1 MSGDINLSVDDL
13 NDSQSSVTKIS
24 ETFYPDGKP
33 TYTNTTQSREDL
45 TGKTLTSA
53 DPLKALQ
60 GEGIYRNPAF
70 AINGYMQNVQSSMHG
85 IISMAGDID
94 DSVQMIDPNDP
105 NGNTPISGAAARQ
118 EIAKQSL
125 MTTGYA
131 PGGFSSA
138 LDAVINS
145 KSATDSGAAAAGT
158 NSSSS
163 SVTGSQGEVLAHS
176 LKGYVPYIDAEV
188 FNGGSRAIAVI
199 DELSEQEKEVY
210 AKKLKELN
218 SKGKFQGPLY
228 DFTLDFDKNTKGQML
243 ASFDFELSLGG
254 GYTSDGNYMGSVA
267 IDKTLLGTG
276 TKACKVSAALIELM
290 LQLTNKIYITGG
302 QGTDRGIIGNNFSLL
317 TSENNS
323 VTDHAVGGGF
333 DIMGLGPDKAQVITL
348 GDGKTG
354 FVAKKVDYIK
364 ALDLLL
370 THLQTISY
378 ELHPDLIMI
387 SNEISVEMGLKD
399 SRTRR

>member
-94 DSVQMIDPNDP
+94 DGVQMIDPNDP
-105 NGNTPISGAAARQ
+105 NGNTLISGAAARQ

-145 KSATDSGAAAAGT
+145 KSATDSGSAAGGT
-158 NSSSS
+158 DSSSS
-163 SVTGSQGEVLAHS
+163 TVSGSQGEALAHS
-176 LKGYVPYIDAEV
+176 LKGYVPSTDAEV
-188 FNGGSRAIAVI
+188 YNGGSRAIALV
-199 DELSEQEKEVY
+199 EQLSEQEKEQY
-210 AKKLKELN
+210 NIKLKELH
-218 SKGKFQGPLY
+218 GKAKFDANLY
-228 DFTLDFDKNTKGQML
+228 DFNLDYNTNKAKQDL
-243 ASFDFELSLGG
+243 KSFNFEISQGG
-254 GYTSDGNYMGSVA
+254 GYSEDGKYLGSVA

-276 TKACKVSAALIELM
+276 MKLCKVSAALIALM
-290 LQLTNKIYITGG
+290 LELTNKLHIRGG
-302 QGTDRGIIGNNFSLL
+302 QGTDRGIIGNNFTEL
-317 TSENNS
+317 TAENNS
-323 VTDHAVGGGF
+323 VTDHAFGRGF
-333 DIMGLGPDKAQVITL
+333 DIMGLGNSKAEEITL
-348 GDGKTG
+348 GLGS
-354 FVAKKVDYIK
+354 FVAKKVDYLR
-364 ALDLLL
+364 ALDMLLNV
-370 THLQTISY
+370 LQAIPY
-378 ELHPDLIMI
+378 DLHPDLIMI
-387 SNEISVEMGLKD
+387 SDEVSVELGLKD
-399 SRTRR
+399 SRIRR